1 MFVFYRRFKKKIES
15 DDSIKSLYIAILQFA
30 GLIVLYSILHSIFE
44 EAGFWGSVYN
54 SLQTVSTVGY
64 GDNPASTTN
73 GKLVTAIFGFTLGLG
88 LFANTL
94 DKFISYRTIQR
105 SLRKEGFMPNS
116 NKNGYIILN
125 YPGERYALTYIKNI
139 RYLEP
144 KVPICI
150 VDEGIESLP
159 KSLSTLKVDFIR
171 GSLLRKETYIQAKLD
186 ESKVVIVF
194 PESENS
200 DCDGMTKSIVE
211 LVTRFVDRSRTRVLY
226 LLINYENKWLFDNIP
241 ATAILEDNEIH
252 LMVQECQ
259 DPNSAEVIQTL
270 IRNTEGAIQKS
281 VLPKK
286 IIGWTWSQ
294 FKMKCQEVA
303 EKNSIE
309 VATLALI
316 SGGEINLLPSANTKV
331 REGDYINLI
340 VKSGFEWNQFEDMLV
355 NAHP

>member
-1 MFVFYRRFKKKIES
+1 MFVFYRKFRKKVDSDES
-15 DDSIKSLYIAILQFA
+15 SKALYIAILQLV
-30 GLIVLYSILHSIFE
+30 GLVLLYSILHTIFE
-44 EAGFWGSVYN
+44 ETGFWGSVYN

-64 GDNPASTTN
+64 GDNPASTSM
-73 GKLVTAIFGFTLGLG
+73 GKLVTAIFGFIVGFA

-94 DKFISYRTIQR
+94 EKFIVYRSAQR
-105 SLRKEGFMPNS
+105 SLKEEGFMPNA
-116 NKNGYIILN
+116 KENGYIILN
-125 YPGERYALTYIKNI
+125 FPGERYALTYINNI

-144 KVPICI
+144 EIPICI
-150 VDEGIESLP
+150 VDEGIEKLP
-159 KSLSTLKVDFIR
+159 KSIMNLKIEFVR
-171 GSLLRKETYIQAKLD
+171 GSLLRKETYIKAKMD
-186 ESKVVIVF
+186 KSKAVIVF

-211 LVTRFVDRSRTRVLY
+211 LVSRFVDTSRTRVLY

-259 DPNSAEVIQTL
+259 DPNSAEVVQTL

-294 FKMKCQEVA
+294 FKIQSQEVA
-303 EKNSIE
+303 EKNGIE
-309 VATLALI
+309 VASLALI
-316 SGGEINLLPSANTKV
+316 SDGDVNLLPSIDTQIK
-331 REGDYINLI
+331 EGDYINLI
-340 VKSGFEWNQFEDMLV
+340 VKLGFDWKQFEDMLV
-355 NAHP
+355 GNK